1 VTLRTVADERELD
14 VDGYYVRCGT
24 DPKLLSGPRDGNSYA
39 RTDGAPW
46 PKAGYCK
53 TGGNVRPCVALTDD
67 PGEKE
72 ANAYWS
78 QKDA

>member
-1 VTLRTVADERELD
+1 MSIITVTDERELD

-24 DPKLLSGPRDGNSYA
+24 DPRRLSGPKFGNNYV
-39 RTDGAPW
+39 RQDGAPW

-53 TGGNVRPCVALTDD
+53 TGGNIRSCAANTFD

-72 ANAYWS
+72 AEDYWRN
-78 QKDA
+78 KE